1 MAAMFEI
8 DVGSMAQAT
17 NDLFRLGYGIY
28 TDQRD
33 NAYQRQ
39 LNETMMSR
47 EDSAI
52 QRRVADAVK
61 AGINPYDAI
70 GAGSGAG
77 ASAGTGFKSSGL
89 PEGLNV
95 GSLLDFSIAKERV
108 KQEKEKTKQESIAT
122 GILRNQ
128 SILAGLDKTYALF
141 GFYNNT
147 GFVPKQD
154 YEFGRFGFV
163 HDGLTTEEM
172 LNAYNKSP
180 QAKQFWAS
188 YANFMNQSDMLR
200 KENQWY
206 NANQI
211 LDAINSGT
219 GSVGNIIGA
228 FHGGASS
235 YRDINVGSYYRN
247 QNRDYSNQKLP
258 AKIGF

>member
-1 MAAMFEI
+1 MAVSV
-8 DVGSMAQAT
+8 DLGSMAQAT

-33 NAYQRQ
+33 YWNQKE
-39 LNETMMSR
+39 LNETMMKR

-95 GSLLDFSIAKERV
+95 GSLLDFSIAREKV
-108 KQEKEKTKQESIAT
+108 KQERERTKQEKAAT
-122 GILRNQ
+122 NIIRNQ
-128 SILAGLDKTYALF
+128 GVMSSVDKMYSMF

-147 GFVPKQD
+147 GFRPSQNWED
-154 YEFGRFGFV
+154 GNFEFSYPG
-163 HDGLTTEEM
+163 DEDILT
-172 LNAYNKSP
+172 YYSKSP

-200 KENQWY
+200 KENEWY

-219 GSVGNIIGA
+219 GSVGNIVGA

>member
-1 MAAMFEI
+1 MGLIEV
-8 DVGSMAQAT
+8 DLGSMAQAT
-17 NDLFRLGYGIY
+17 NDLFRFGYGIY

-33 NAYQRQ
+33 YWNQKE
-39 LNETMMSR
+39 LNDKMMKR

-95 GSLLDFSIAKERV
+95 GSFLDFSIAREKL
-108 KQEKEKTKQESIAT
+108 KQEKERTKQEKNASKIFSDNA
-122 GILRNQ
+122 IRSAIDRQ
-128 SILAGLDKTYALF
+128 YSLF
-141 GFYNNT
+141 GFRNNT
-147 GFVPKQD
+147 GFIPFTNSDGDFYMD
-154 YEFGRFGFV
+154 YPENENYY
-163 HDGLTTEEM
+163 DYYM
-172 LNAYNKSP
+172 KSP
-180 QAKQFWAS
+180 QYKQFMAS
-188 YANFMNQSDMLR
+188 YNNFMNQSDILR

-206 NANQI
+206 NTNQI

-219 GSVGNIIGA
+219 GSVGNIMGA
-228 FHGGASS
+228 FHGGVSS

>member
-1 MAAMFEI
+1 MGLI
-8 DVGSMAQAT
+8 DVDLGSMAQAT

-33 NAYQRQ
+33 YWNQKE
-39 LNETMMSR
+39 LNETMMKR

-95 GSLLDFSIAKERV
+95 GSMLDFSIARERL
-108 KQEKEKTKQESIAT
+108 KQERERTNQEKAAT
-122 GILRNQ
+122 NIIRNQ
-128 SILAGLDKTYALF
+128 SIMSGIDKMYSMF

-147 GFVPKQD
+147 GFTPKQD
-154 YEFGRFGFV
+154 FENGKFGFI
-163 HDGLTTEEM
+163 HDGDNVLQ
-172 LNAYNKSP
+172 AYSKSP
-180 QAKQFWAS
+180 QSKQFWAS

-200 KENQWY
+200 KENEWY

-219 GSVGNIIGA
+219 GSVGNIVGA
-228 FHGGASS
+228 FYGGARS

>member
-1 MAAMFEI
+1 MGVSI
-8 DVGSMAQAT
+8 DLGSMAQAT

-33 NAYQRQ
+33 NIYQRE
-39 LNETMMSR
+39 LNETMMER

-52 QRRVADAVK
+52 QRRVKDAIK

-77 ASAGTGFKSSGL
+77 ASAGTGYKSSGL
-89 PEGLNV
+89 PEGLNL
-95 GSLLDFSIAKERV
+95 GSLLDYSVMKEKLRQERERTR
-108 KQEKEKTKQESIAT
+108 QEKMASTITSDNAIRSAIERE
-122 GILRNQ
+122 
-128 SILAGLDKTYALF
+128 YALL
-141 GFYNNT
+141 GFENST
-147 GFVPKQD
+147 GFEPFTNADGGFRIIYPTNENYYD
-154 YEFGRFGFV
+154 YYKR
-163 HDGLTTEEM
+163 
-172 LNAYNKSP
+172 SP
-180 QAKQFWAS
+180 HYKQFMAS
-188 YANFMNQSDMLR
+188 YANFMNQSDILR

-219 GSVGNIIGA
+219 GSVGNILGA

-235 YRDINVGSYYRN
+235 YRDINVGTYYRN